1 MRDVQIILYCDPC
14 LDEGDK
20 TEAEEER
27 EVAVDGVVRLIAV
40 CAEHRKPVALVAGW
54 LALGLDPAQA
64 LAEEQKH
71 KVPKRRKDRSPGG
84 TFVCDLCDHRTR
96 TRSAQGQHLRSHH
109 GMGLVE
115 YDAMTRQEKRRARSA
130 HAQALVDSA

>member
-54 LALGLDPAQA
+54 LALGLDP
-64 LAEEQKH
+64 
-71 KVPKRRKDRSPGG
+71 G
-84 TFVCDLCDHRTR
+84 TGTGRGAA
-96 TRSAQGQHLRSHH
+96 AQGAETAQGPEPRWDVHLRP
-109 GMGLVE
+109 V
-115 YDAMTRQEKRRARSA
+115 
-130 HAQALVDSA
+130 

>member
-64 LAEEQKH
+64 LAEEQQH

-84 TFVCDLCDHRTR
+84 TFICDLCDHRTR
-96 TRSAQGQHLRSHH
+96 TRSAQGQHLRAHH

-115 YDAMTRQEKRRARSA
+115 YDVMTRQEKRRARA
-130 HAQALVDSA
+130 AYAQALADSA